1 MPIQMESQLLYTPPA
16 DIISPEPQVH
26 TETIHHNP
34 DGHNAV
40 THELPVSDI
49 RYNRLTTI
57 HLLQSAATHPVL
69 LTLMQLHIDGRANHS
84 ITPYRNALL
93 HYRDI
98 KPFHICGV
106 SANDPAV
113 TCTGFGYLPWHAPDG
128 TTLLVRC
135 YYSSAAADSII
146 SPSDIVL
153 NHISSFKAWNQ
164 FSDLQTGTG
173 YINTRKFGV

>member
-57 HLLQSAATHPVL
+57 RLLQSAATHPVL
-69 LTLMQLHIDGRANHS
+69 PTLMQLHINGGANHS